1 MLTAIIPREDT
12 TALVIRVI
20 MEMERIVNQVSWQI
34 LEKFRESDESDDAES
49 GDESVMLLQKC
60 CFVHKRICLF
70 HVLEAWL
77 HA

>member
-34 LEKFRESDESDDAES
+34 LEKFRKSDESDAPS
-49 GDESVMLLQKC
+49 KMLFC
-60 CFVHKRICLF
+60 S
-70 HVLEAWL
+70 
-77 HA
+77 